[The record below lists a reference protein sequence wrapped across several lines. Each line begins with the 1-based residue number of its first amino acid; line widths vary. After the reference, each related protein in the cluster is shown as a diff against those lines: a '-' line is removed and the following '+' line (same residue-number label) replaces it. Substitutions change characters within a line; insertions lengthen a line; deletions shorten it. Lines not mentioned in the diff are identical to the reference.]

1 MLAEI
6 TSAAVSQP
14 AYMDMHVGLGNQA
27 GAVGLALGVEAQ
39 NGQKN
44 RRPTDRPTERGRQA
58 QAGSRAGAT
67 GAALRASASRMIWGF
82 ISVWGLNE

>member
-44 RRPTDRPTERGRQA
+44 RAAGFAPTDRPR

>member
-1 MLAEI
+1 
-6 TSAAVSQP
+6 
-14 AYMDMHVGLGNQA
+14 MDMHVGLGNQA

-44 RRPTDRPTERGRQA
+44 RAAGRSRRPTERGRQA